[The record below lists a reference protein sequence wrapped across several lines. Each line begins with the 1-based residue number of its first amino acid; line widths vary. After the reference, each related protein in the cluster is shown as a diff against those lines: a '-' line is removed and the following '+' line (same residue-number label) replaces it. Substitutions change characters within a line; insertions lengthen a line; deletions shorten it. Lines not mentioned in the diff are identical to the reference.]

1 MSIKKFNK
9 YITKK
14 NRNKVNNNFSIQLKT
29 YIANQLPSNESV
41 LSMQVARS
49 TSSIYITLINHE
61 MHQILQFRVSDH
73 KASAKTKAIKTIY
86 LGDHPSVKTIG
97 DEILHFKS
105 LLTWMKIDYKMYF
118 LLYVI
123 YYVKPKNMRINVRL
137 GKKPSGPAPIGFEVQ
152 KFNDKL
158 LIDTYKIIGR
168 TEVYIKRMLTQGLLD
183 YETSEHKFIHVTAG
197 GLSLIH
203 EYLDIYHERLK
214 KDIRDV
220 KWSNLTLPKD
230 KMIDNVYENI
240 FIDHK
245 QICPGK
251 YYIYALKNMMTNQI
265 EYINYTKEDL
275 IISELINKKNRNEYY
290 QLCKNNLQL
299 AISKNEKIEPL
310 IIMTHLTKKE
320 AEVALMSIINMSKL
334 SSPSNFVTI
343 NHLAQFKKRQKPTYE
358 VLKHSFSADGD
369 KVKRLSNVLH
379 VDVKDIKDYNVLI
392 VKVDLGEED
401 IIARNILNKRY
412 STHIKAQALMNI
424 EIGEKRVS
432 TIDYI
437 IGVCDKTGEVVC
449 SYYVIS
455 EPMKV
460 NNIIGTTKY
469 KYNFTESVAPAKFP
483 IRSVMNNRIKLTH
496 YAFVDEAGQMKKS
509 KRSMVYYAGR

>member
-1 MSIKKFNK
+1 MNFKKF
-9 YITKK
+9 ITKK
-14 NRNKVNNNFSIQLKT
+14 NRYKIKDKFLEQLKS
-29 YIANQLPSNESV
+29 YIENQLPKNESV
-41 LSMQVARS
+41 LSVQLARS
-49 TSSIYITLINHE
+49 TNSIYLTLINHE

-105 LLTWMKIDYKMYF
+105 LLTWMNIDYKMYF

-123 YYVKPKNMRINVRL
+123 YYVKPKNMRINVRM
-137 GKKPSGPAPIGFEVQ
+137 GRSPSGHAPIGFEVQ

-214 KDIRDV
+214 KDIRDL
-220 KWSNLTLPKD
+220 KWSNLKLPED
-230 KMIDNVYENI
+230 KIIEKAYENI

-334 SSPSNFVTI
+334 SGPSNFVTI

-358 VLKHSFSADGD
+358 ILKHSFSADGD
-369 KVKRLSNVLH
+369 KVKRLSNMWH
-379 VDVKDIKDYNVLI
+379 VDIKDIKDYNILI
-392 VKVDLGEED
+392 VKVDLGGED
-401 IIARNILNKRY
+401 IIARNILKKRY
-412 STHIKAQALMNI
+412 STHVKAQALMKI

-455 EPMKV
+455 EPMKED
-460 NNIIGTTKY
+460 NITGTTKY
-469 KYNFTESVAPAKFP
+469 QYNFTESVVPAKFP
-483 IRSVMNNRIKLTH
+483 IRSLMTNRIKLTH

-509 KRSMVYYAGR
+509 KRRMVYYAGQ